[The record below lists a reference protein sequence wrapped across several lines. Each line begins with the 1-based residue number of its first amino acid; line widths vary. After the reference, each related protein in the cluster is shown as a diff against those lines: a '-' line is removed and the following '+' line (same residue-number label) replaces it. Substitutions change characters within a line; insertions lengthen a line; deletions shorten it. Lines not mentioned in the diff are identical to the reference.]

1 MSSGWL
7 HLDVDGSDP
16 VQPNPERRRTQSIVP
31 AIPCCCGLRGNNNCA
46 LVAFVRNPAVYCEFH
61 AQLRALLV
69 APLYVVHCS
78 PLLVHRA
85 DIVATLPVASHPD
98 VDTSL
103 RHSRNARTSQ
113 QGPLGAVAARG
124 IFSDQTQAIQSTPSI
139 WARHCPAIYKHELYV
154 MNRTLAGML
163 NRLHGQPESYE
174 KKAKYRFGKTLGAG
188 TYGVVR
194 EADGP
199 TGKVAVKIIL
209 KKNVKGNEKMVYDEL
224 DMLQRLKHPHI
235 VRFVDWFESRDK
247 FYIVTELAT
256 GGELFDRICEQ
267 GKFTEKDASQTIK
280 QIMSAV
286 DYLHDNDVVH
296 RDLKPEN
303 LLYVTREPDSN
314 LILAD
319 FGIAKAL
326 DSKEETLKTMA
337 GSFGYAAPEVM
348 EQKGHGKP
356 VDMWSMGV
364 ITYTLLCGYP
374 PFRSENLRDLLRE
387 CTIAPVPFHERYWKD
402 VSQDAKD
409 FILGL
414 IVPDPEKRSTSK
426 EALNH
431 IWLSGKNATDHNLLP
446 ELEAFRRRARLR
458 RAIEIVKLQNRIQK
472 LREHEDDPTDSD
484 MGDAAS
490 TASSSGENKGDGSRL
505 HALGL
510 FALREA
516 KQKHE
521 TLQVEEEIEKES
533 RRRSLSN
540 A

>member
-1 MSSGWL
+1 M
-7 HLDVDGSDP
+7 
-16 VQPNPERRRTQSIVP
+16 R
-31 AIPCCCGLRGNNNCA
+31 
-46 LVAFVRNPAVYCEFH
+46 
-61 AQLRALLV
+61 
-69 APLYVVHCS
+69 
-78 PLLVHRA
+78 
-85 DIVATLPVASHPD
+85 
-98 VDTSL
+98 
-103 RHSRNARTSQ
+103 
-113 QGPLGAVAARG
+113 
-124 IFSDQTQAIQSTPSI
+124 
-139 WARHCPAIYKHELYV
+139 
-154 MNRTLAGML
+154 ML
-163 NRLHGQPESYE
+163 NRLHGQPESYD
-174 KKAKYRFGKTLGAG
+174 KKSKYRLGKTLGAG

-209 KKNVKGNEKMVYDEL
+209 KKNVKGNEQMVYDEL

-235 VRFVDWFESRDK
+235 VKFVDWFESRDK

-280 QIMSAV
+280 QIMTAV

-296 RDLKPEN
+296 RGNAHTVPCSAKPCRYARLLSRMLTCYGHVVDLKPEN

-319 FGIAKAL
+319 FGIAKTL
-326 DSKEETLKTMA
+326 DSKEDTLKTMA

-387 CTIAPVPFHERYWKD
+387 CTAAPVPFHERYWKD

-414 IVPDPEKRSTSK
+414 IVPNPEKRWTSK
-426 EALNH
+426 QALDH

-446 ELEAFRRRARLR
+446 ELEAYRRRARLR
-458 RAIEIVKLQNRIQK
+458 RAIEIIKLQNRIQK
-472 LREHEDDPTDSD
+472 LKEHEEDPAESD

-490 TASSSGENKGDGSRL
+490 TASSASASGDNKGNGSRL
-505 HALGL
+505 HALGM

-516 KQKHE
+516 KQKQE
-521 TLQVEEEIEKES
+521 SLQVEEEIEKES